1 MYLTMEGKGISA
13 QPGQSLLDLV
23 RELDLDQKQLSL
35 RPLAAKLAG
44 EVFTLNYVPVRQK
57 DLEGEGHPIRRAVAA
72 SRGMVTLLRY
82 KDALGREVYTRTA
95 QFVVI
100 SGRYTPSDWWSD
112 GMYFFSIISTS

>member
-23 RELDLDQKQLSL
+23 KELDLDREQLSQ

-57 DLEGEGHPIRRAVAA
+57 DL
-72 SRGMVTLLRY
+72 
-82 KDALGREVYTRTA
+82 
-95 QFVVI
+95 
-100 SGRYTPSDWWSD
+100 
-112 GMYFFSIISTS
+112 